1 MVSNLSSNIHTR
13 EGQLRLISRNGMMRD
28 KMEIDKRILYS
39 LLFKFMVYVLSKRYI
54 ALDATI

>member
-1 MVSNLSSNIHTR
+1 MVSNLSSNIHIR

-28 KMEIDKRILYS
+28 KIDKRILYS
-39 LLFKFMVYVLSKRYI
+39 LLFKFMVYALSKRYI

>member
-1 MVSNLSSNIHTR
+1 
-13 EGQLRLISRNGMMRD
+13 MMRD

-39 LLFKFMVYVLSKRYI
+39 LLFKFMVYALSKRYI

>member
-1 MVSNLSSNIHTR
+1 MVSNLSSNIHIR

-28 KMEIDKRILYS
+28 KMEIDKKILYS
-39 LLFKFMVYVLSKRYI
+39 LLFKFMVYALSKRYI

>member
-1 MVSNLSSNIHTR
+1 MVSNLSSNIHIR